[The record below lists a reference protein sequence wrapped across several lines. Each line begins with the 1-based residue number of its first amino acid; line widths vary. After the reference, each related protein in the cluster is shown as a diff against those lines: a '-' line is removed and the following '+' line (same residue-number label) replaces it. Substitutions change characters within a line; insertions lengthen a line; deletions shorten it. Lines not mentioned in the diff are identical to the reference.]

1 MVLASRQNQQASG
14 LCSPGKNAPPHPR
27 MRAGI
32 ALGSNL
38 GDRLLSLTTARDHIV
53 SLSDTTTPLLSSDV
67 YESDPIECEA
77 SAEKFLNAVIEIGYD
92 GSSRELLSAL
102 QEIETKLGRA
112 PDHQPNRSRAIDL
125 DLLYHG
131 SRTFDEPALQL
142 PHPRLH
148 LRGFVL
154 QPLAEIRPNL
164 VLPGQTKTV
173 RQLAAELSPSP
184 AVVRSAR
191 QW

>member
-1 MVLASRQNQQASG
+1 L
-14 LCSPGKNAPPHPR
+14 PG
-27 MRAGI
+27 
-32 ALGSNL
+32 
-38 GDRLLSLTTARDHIV
+38 
-53 SLSDTTTPLLSSDV
+53 TTTPLLSSDV
-67 YESDPIECEA
+67 YETDPIECEA
-77 SAEKFLNAVIEIGYD
+77 SAEKFLNAVIEIGYS
-92 GSSRELLSAL
+92 GCSRQLLEELKR
-102 QEIETKLGRA
+102 IENALGR
-112 PDHQPNRSRAIDL
+112 PPEHPSNRSRTIDL

>member
-1 MVLASRQNQQASG
+1 
-14 LCSPGKNAPPHPR
+14 

-38 GDRLLSLTTARDHIV
+38 GNRLHSLTTARERIFA
-53 SLSDTTTPLLSSDV
+53 LSGVHSPLRSSAL
-67 YESDPIECEA
+67 YETEPVECEA
-77 SAEKFLNAVIEIGYD
+77 GAEKFLNAVLEVEYAGRPEQLLKELRRIEA
-92 GSSRELLSAL
+92 E
-102 QEIETKLGRA
+102 LGRPA
-112 PDHQPNRSRAIDL
+112 SHLPNQSRAIDL

-131 SRTFDEPALQL
+131 TQMIDQAELQL
-142 PHPRLH
+142 PHPRMH
-148 LRGFVL
+148 SRAFVL
-154 QPLAEIRPNL
+154 QPLAEIRPDL

-173 RQLAAELSPSP
+173 AELSAALAAGP

>member
-1 MVLASRQNQQASG
+1 
-14 LCSPGKNAPPHPR
+14 

-32 ALGSNL
+32 ALGANL
-38 GDRLLSLTTARDHIV
+38 GDRLSSLTTARARIFALPEAAPPYLA
-53 SLSDTTTPLLSSDV
+53 SAL
-67 YESDPIECEA
+67 YETEPVECEPGA
-77 SAEKFLNAVIEIGYD
+77 QKFLNAVIEIGYS
-92 GSSRELLSAL
+92 GGARQLLEHL
-102 QEIETKLGRA
+102 KQIEIDLGR
-112 PDHQPNRSRAIDL
+112 PSRHERNRSRTIDL

-131 SRTFDEPALQL
+131 ARTVDEAQLRL

-164 VLPGQTKTV
+164 LLAEQTKTV
-173 RQLAAELSPSP
+173 RELAAEMSSAPS
-184 AVVRSAR
+184 VVRSFL

>member
-1 MVLASRQNQQASG
+1 
-14 LCSPGKNAPPHPR
+14 

-32 ALGSNL
+32 ALGANL
-38 GDRLLSLTTARDHIV
+38 GDRVSSLTKAREQIFA
-53 SLSDTTTPLLSSDV
+53 LPGAFAPFRSSALFETEPV
-67 YESDPIECEA
+67 GCEA
-77 SAEKFLNAVIEIGYD
+77 GAEKFLNAVVEIGYE
-92 GSSRELLSAL
+92 GSSRHLLDELRR
-102 QEIETKLGRA
+102 IENALGRP
-112 PDHQPNRSRAIDL
+112 PDHERNRSRTIDL

-131 SRTFDEPALQL
+131 THTIDEPGLQV

-154 QPLAEIRPNL
+154 HPLAEIRPDL

-173 RQLAAELSPSP
+173 RELSGELSPS
-184 AVVRSAR
+184 ASVVRSAR